1 VFALVSCLEGNE
13 NDFMNIGLKDVAK
26 LAQVS
31 PATASRA
38 LSKPESVATL
48 TRERVQ
54 QAARQLSYQPN
65 VLARGLRQ
73 RGSRTLGV
81 IISDILNPVQA
92 TLAKGIQD
100 AAAKRDYTVFMFNTD
115 EEADKE
121 RRALESL
128 RGHLPQGLIIVPTPG
143 AKENLK
149 LVAQLPTVELDRA
162 SGLSGA
168 HTVMVD
174 NIGGARGAV
183 QHLTALGHR
192 RIGMIVGSLD
202 ISNAVERLQG
212 YREALEHAGIAYRED
227 LVLPGNHREDGG
239 RVAAHTLLTRP
250 AHLRPT
256 ALFVGNNEMT
266 IGALLAARD
275 LEISIPEA
283 LSIVGFDDSRWAKL
297 MQPAITVV
305 AQPTYELAFLA
316 CETLLNRLENPAH
329 LRTRPANIRLSTAF
343 IKRASTA
350 PPTAS

>member
-1 VFALVSCLEGNE
+1 
-13 NDFMNIGLKDVAK
+13 MHIGLKDVAK

-38 LSKPESVATL
+38 LSKPESVARD

-73 RGSRTLGV
+73 RGSRTLGA
-81 IISDILNPVQA
+81 IISDILNPGQA

-143 AKENLK
+143 ARENLK
-149 LVAQLPTVELDRA
+149 LVANLPTVELDRA
-162 SGLSGA
+162 SGLPGA

-174 NIGGARGAV
+174 NAGGTRHAV
-183 QHLTALGHR
+183 QHLTALGHK
-192 RIGMIVGSLD
+192 RIGMIVGSMD
-202 ISNAVERLQG
+202 ISTAVERLQG
-212 YREALEHAGIAYRED
+212 YREALEGAGIAYRED

-239 RVAAHTLLTRP
+239 RVAARTLLNRP
-250 AHLRPT
+250 ASERPT

-275 LEISIPEA
+275 LEISIPSD
-283 LSIVGFDDSRWAKL
+283 LSIVGFDDSRWARL
-297 MQPAITVV
+297 MQPGITVV
-305 AQPTYELAFLA
+305 AQPEYELAYLA

-329 LRTRPANIRLSTAF
+329 HATRPANIRLSTAF
-343 IKRASTA
+343 IQRASTA
-350 PPTAS
+350 PPPKP